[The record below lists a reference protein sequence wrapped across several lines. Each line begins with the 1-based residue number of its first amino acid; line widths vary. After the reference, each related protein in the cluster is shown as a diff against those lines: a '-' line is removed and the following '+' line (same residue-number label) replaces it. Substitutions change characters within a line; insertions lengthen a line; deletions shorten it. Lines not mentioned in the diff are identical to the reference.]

1 MNEFKKLRKRAGL
14 TKKMA
19 SMKFY
24 VRPQAIQRWE
34 NGTTSPNLLLWPIVA
49 RTYNIKEEYLLELC
63 RRNTKPIPDS
73 KTIFK
78 TTF

>member
-14 TKKMA
+14 TQKMA
-19 SMKFY
+19 SKKFY

-34 NGTTSPNLLLWPIVA
+34 NGTTSPNLLLWPIVS